1 MTVASLDPDVDMIR
15 MTGYRLGRKSA
26 MAEALM
32 EAAKRV
38 LCWHTRRLL
47 TSSRARTLPSSLRVA
62 LALMSFRIFTG
73 DCTLKA
79 AG

>member
-1 MTVASLDPDVDMIR
+1 MFRVVCHTDSFRSFVTVASLDPDVDMIR

-38 LCWHTRRLL
+38 RRDAQ
-47 TSSRARTLPSSLRVA
+47 THIQTH
-62 LALMSFRIFTG
+62 IYT
-73 DCTLKA
+73 
-79 AG
+79 